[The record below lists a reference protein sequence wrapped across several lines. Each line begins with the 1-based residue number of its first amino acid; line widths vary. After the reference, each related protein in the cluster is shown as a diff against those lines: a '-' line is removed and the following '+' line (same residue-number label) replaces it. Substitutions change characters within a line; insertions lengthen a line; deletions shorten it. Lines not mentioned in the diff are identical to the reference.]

1 MSLTCKVPKLRFG
14 EFSGEWEEKKYGEI
28 YSFFSTNSF
37 SRDNLNY
44 ENGSVK
50 NIHYGDIH
58 TKFSTIFDI
67 RKENVPFINN
77 EINLSKI
84 KEENYCLVGDL
95 VIADA
100 SEDYAD
106 IGKTIEITN
115 LDNKKVLA
123 GLHTFLARPNKFDMA
138 LGYMGYSLQNWKIRK
153 QIMTIAQ
160 GTKVLSLSTSRLANV
175 ILHLPS
181 KPEQQKIA
189 SFLSAVDT
197 KIDQL
202 TRKKELLE
210 QYKKGVMQ
218 KIFSQELRFKDD
230 DGSEFPEWVEKKL
243 GEIVISINNGTSLT
257 QSNDQ
262 SGYKVTRIETI
273 SDTTINVNKIGYVST
288 NTDLSSYKLNI
299 GDMLFSNI
307 NSVKHIGKIAYV
319 DREYDLYHGMNLLNI
334 RVNNHS
340 TNSKF
345 IYYLLTSKK
354 YKNYFETICNQAV
367 SQASINQTDLKK
379 TKILLPSLKEQTKIA
394 NFLSSLDE
402 KLLHVSTQLDATKQ
416 FKKALL
422 QQMFV

>member
-1 MSLTCKVPKLRFG
+1 MSLTCKVPQLRFR

-230 DGSEFPEWVEKKL
+230 DGSEFPEWDEKSIANCITESKVKGDTGDKAKKL
-243 GEIVISINNGTSLT
+243 TVKLWNKGVFAKNEIMNGSENTQYYIRKAGQFIYSKLDFLNCAFGIIPEDLDGYQSTIDLPCFDFIN
-257 QSNDQ
+257 
-262 SGYKVTRIETI
+262 
-273 SDTTINVNKIGYVST
+273 ST
-288 NTDLSSYKLNI
+288 NPIFFLS
-299 GDMLFSNI
+299 
-307 NSVKHIGKIAYV
+307 
-319 DREYDLYHGMNLLNI
+319 
-334 RVNNHS
+334 RVS
-340 TNSKF
+340 RKDF
-345 IYYLLTSKK
+345 YLQ
-354 YKNYFETICNQAV
+354 FGEQADG
-367 SQASINQTDLKK
+367 SRKARRINQNIFLEMP
-379 TKILLPSLKEQTKIA
+379 ILLPTADEQTKIA

-402 KLLHVSTQLDATKQ
+402 KLLHVSQQLDSTKQ